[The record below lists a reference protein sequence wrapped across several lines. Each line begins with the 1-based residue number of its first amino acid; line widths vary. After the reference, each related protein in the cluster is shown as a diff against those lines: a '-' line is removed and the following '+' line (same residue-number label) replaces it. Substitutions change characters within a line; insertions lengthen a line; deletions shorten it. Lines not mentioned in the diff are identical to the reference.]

1 MPCILAGD
9 KPCVKTGRRQGLV
22 GQPLLAVPRSVS
34 PADAD
39 SQEGVLANNLVCHHL
54 SPNVVT
60 GYALRVCLAGDY
72 PKLRETVRKLAA
84 IAALLAVLSPGV
96 SALTETLSAAD
107 LPACCNTAYCPVHHR
122 QVRNF
127 QKDKSNCDA
136 MGTSGQNDCSMRA
149 CDAAPNIVVGTA
161 TFVLV
166 TPVALRGPAIAEAT
180 PALASQFF
188 PYVATIPLT
197 PPPRAFPS

>member
-1 MPCILAGD
+1 
-9 KPCVKTGRRQGLV
+9 
-22 GQPLLAVPRSVS
+22 
-34 PADAD
+34 
-39 SQEGVLANNLVCHHL
+39 L

-96 SALTETLSAAD
+96 SALAETLSAAD

-122 QVRNF
+122 QARNF

-136 MGTSGQNDCSMRA
+136 IGIPGQNDCSMRA
-149 CDAAPNIVVGTA
+149 CDAAPNSVVGTA
-161 TFVLV
+161 AFVLV
-166 TPVALRGPAIAEAT
+166 TPIALRGPAIAEAA
-180 PALASQFF
+180 PALASPFF
-188 PYVATIPLT
+188 PYVATIPLI
-197 PPPRAFPS
+197 PPPRTFPS